1 MSKEWIYIQL
11 GELCSKIT
19 YGFTNP
25 MPNSQGKDDPY
36 LVTAKDIKNGK
47 INYATARRTTGD
59 AFSTLLTEKSRP
71 HKGDVLLTKDGSIGR
86 LAICDRDDI
95 CINQSV
101 ARLQMNGRANSEFIK
116 YLLESPHYQRK
127 MEGDSDGTT
136 IKHIYITRLD
146 KMDVPFP
153 PYKEQKAIAHILG
166 TLDEKIELN
175 RKNNAI
181 LEGIAKTL
189 FKSWFIDFD
198 PVRAKAE
205 DRSTGLPAEISD
217 LFPSTFEN
225 SELGFIP
232 EGWEISKL
240 GDLVFPCGESIKS
253 SKEITTQPYV
263 PIDCITSKSLTLKEY
278 KPGSEAK
285 SSLIRFRKG
294 DILFGAMR
302 PYFHKVCIAPFDG
315 ITRSTC
321 IPLRQIEASFH
332 AFSTLIV
339 SNKETIEY
347 ATQNSTGSTIPY
359 IKWKDNLE
367 NMKIIKPPKPISKCF
382 DNIIVPILEKFCS
395 SIFIQKNL
403 IEIRDALL
411 PKLISGELRIP
422 DAEKM
427 IEEVGI

>member
-1 MSKEWIYIQL
+1 MSSDWSKVYLQDVANEITVGFVGSMTKEYQAEGIPFLRSLNVNRFRINNNDLRYVSKEFHK
-11 GELCSKIT
+11 KI
-19 YGFTNP
+19 
-25 MPNSQGKDDPY
+25 S
-36 LVTAKDIKNGK
+36 
-47 INYATARRTTGD
+47 
-59 AFSTLLTEKSRP
+59 KSRLTP
-71 HKGDVLLTKDGSIGR
+71 GDVVIVRTGKPGTAAVIPDDLSEANCSDLVIVRCGEKIDNKFLCYFLNSS
-86 LAICDRDDI
+86 AIAH
-95 CINQSV
+95 INAHLVGAVQQHFNVSS
-101 ARLQMNGRANSEFIK
+101 ART
-116 YLLESPHYQRK
+116 LE
-127 MEGDSDGTT
+127 
-136 IKHIYITRLD
+136 INL
-146 KMDVPFP
+146 P
-153 PYKEQKAIAHILG
+153 PLKEQKAIAHILG

-175 RKNNAI
+175 KKNNKT
-181 LEGIAKTL
+181 LEEISKAL
-189 FKSWFIDFD
+189 FKSWFINFD
-198 PVRAKAE
+198 PLRAKAE
-205 DRSTGLPAEISD
+205 GRSTGLPDEISN
-217 LFPSTFEN
+217 LFPDSFED

-253 SKEITTQPYV
+253 SKEINTQPYV

-278 KPGSEAK
+278 KTGSEAK

-411 PKLISGELRIP
+411 PKLISGELKIP

-427 IEEVGI
+427 IEEIGI